1 MILHYEKGEKP
12 YVRSTIDWENSWFPA
27 LVHTSQSRKK
37 ILLSLMNLRD
47 IHVRV
52 EIFIKNSKAFVDNSQ
67 LIIHKVTF

>member
-1 MILHYEKGEKP
+1 
-12 YVRSTIDWENSWFPA
+12 
-27 LVHTSQSRKK
+27 
-37 ILLSLMNLRD
+37 MNLRD